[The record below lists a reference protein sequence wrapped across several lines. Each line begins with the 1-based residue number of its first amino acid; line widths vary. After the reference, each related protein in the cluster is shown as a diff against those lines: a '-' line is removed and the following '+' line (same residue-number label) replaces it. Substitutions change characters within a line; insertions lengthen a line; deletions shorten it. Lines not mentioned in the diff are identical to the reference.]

1 MLEKE
6 FRRGDFLFKE
16 GDRSDVVFRIIS
28 GSVEILKTIDD
39 RIQVVGTAN
48 VDQTIGDISTT
59 IDRKRAAAACVTS
72 DGTRVQLLN
81 KEEFLRLTSR
91 DPDAAYDLMIRM
103 GERLHAANR
112 RVSDIPSLHAA
123 RSADRHHSLPDA
135 EERAPV
141 EAPDTK
147 LTIIPHSDILAKQIP
162 KDGIAIVAS
171 PFIVGR
177 KPMSDEVQLQRSF
190 GRLRHSGD
198 RRGQSE
204 RRKDGDINPET
215 RSPRIHLQLEDNM
228 PFRLSRIH
236 FSIQKI
242 ANGAHIVRDL
252 GSSLGTKVND
262 AYLGA
267 DFPRDFA
274 NLDMGKNMVTA
285 GGRQSPYVFQVVIDK
300 M

>member
-123 RSADRHHSLPDA
+123 RSADRHHSLPEA

-147 LTIIPHSDILAKQIP
+147 LTIIPHSDLLAKQIP

-177 KPMSDEVQLQRSF
+177 KPEQDEMQLQRSF
-190 GRLRHSGD
+190 GRLRPW
-198 RRGQSE
+198 GQARSNGKTE
-204 RRKDGDINPET
+204 RR
-215 RSPRIHLQLEDNM
+215 RR
-228 PFRLSRIH
+228 
-236 FSIQKI
+236 
-242 ANGAHIVRDL
+242 
-252 GSSLGTKVND
+252 
-262 AYLGA
+262 
-267 DFPRDFA
+267 
-274 NLDMGKNMVTA
+274 
-285 GGRQSPYVFQVVIDK
+285 
-300 M
+300 